1 MRYLITCVLA
11 ALVISLP
18 TISSICVAQKVT
30 NKPTVLKPASSGA
43 TTTDAKIDIAQHY
56 TKQMATQANLDLQN
70 PKLSTDGFLSQ
81 SDPQSLASSE
91 CLLAQ
96 TVLRA
101 QTSSP
106 GLTAD
111 EIESLCK
118 SLSANSKTKPIN
130 YQTAFGATVKGPT
143 IDYALLHIVRWDAP
157 KTSAGPPA
165 PTGNWYLFDRGNN
178 RESGSIIPWKNVSGV
193 SPITATNHLL
203 GSRNVAFLAIQ
214 LGVDDTCGI
223 KYDLTSTHTTPLNQ
237 QDVSN
242 LIQIAISI
250 LGKNSKTT
258 APAKSLSTNKTPAP
272 EPVAISALEPGTISA
287 PSTNWVG
294 VWGGEVMVKQDRL
307 PASLAM
313 TPSMTGTV
321 RAFSKGEVKTPG
333 LDDSVVATCSAA
345 PKTSPVGTTARTL
358 GNDPSLSGETA
369 SRQRTAHLELTA
381 YPTSDLIDDNGLA
394 QGSVSTQEAKTA
406 PTRPAK
412 SATGY
417 ATDKNPLAAL
427 AQTVTN
433 EPAHHWDVSIAMPVM
448 SYKSLKYDSTN
459 DLLVPKTT
467 TSVNPYALFDVY
479 PVAVDLAKYAGT
491 GLAISFPKFT
501 VGIPIGNQP
510 LQKPF
515 VGGGFIGTVKSFHFQ
530 PIVGLHIQKEVRADS
545 ATSALTHTEWHAK
558 LQVMIG
564 FSITDAKKVLG
575 IK

>member
-1 MRYLITCVLA
+1 MRHLITCVLA
-11 ALVISLP
+11 ALVAFLP
-18 TISSICVAQKVT
+18 TISSICFAQKVT

-56 TKQMATQANLDLQN
+56 TKQMATQANLDLQK
-70 PKLSTDGFLSQ
+70 PQLSTDGFLSQ

-96 TVLRA
+96 TILSAR
-101 QTSSP
+101 SSNP

-111 EIESLCK
+111 EIDSLCK
-118 SLSANSKTKPIN
+118 SLSANSKTTPMN

-143 IDYALLHIVRWDAP
+143 IDYALIHIVRWDAP
-157 KTSAGPPA
+157 KTSTGPPA
-165 PTGNWYLFDRGNN
+165 PIGNWYLFDRGKN
-178 RESGSIIPWKNVSGV
+178 RESGSIIPWKNVPGV
-193 SPITATNHLL
+193 SPVTATNHLL

-237 QDVSN
+237 QDVTN
-242 LIQIAISI
+242 LIQIAVSI

-258 APAKSLSTNKTPAP
+258 TPAKSLSANTTPAP
-272 EPVAISALEPGTISA
+272 EPATTPA
-287 PSTNWVG
+287 PSINWVG

-321 RAFSKGEVKTPG
+321 RAFRKGEVKTAG

-345 PKTSPVGTTARTL
+345 PKTSPVVTTVL
-358 GNDPSLSGETA
+358 LPGNDPSLSGETA
-369 SRQRTAHLELTA
+369 PQQRTAHFKLTA
-381 YPTSDLIDDNGLA
+381 YPTRNLMDGDELA
-394 QGSVSTQEAKTA
+394 QGSGSTLEAKTA
-406 PTRPAK
+406 PTKPAN
-412 SATGY
+412 SAAGD
-417 ATDKNPLAAL
+417 ATEKDPLTAL

-479 PVAVDLAKYAGT
+479 PVAVDLAKYSGT

-501 VGIPIGNQP
+501 AGIPIGNQP

-545 ATSALTHTEWHAK
+545 ATSTLTHTEWHAK

>member
-43 TTTDAKIDIAQHY
+43 TT
-56 TKQMATQANLDLQN
+56 
-70 PKLSTDGFLSQ
+70 TDGFLSQ

-417 ATDKNPLAAL
+417 AT
-427 AQTVTN
+427 